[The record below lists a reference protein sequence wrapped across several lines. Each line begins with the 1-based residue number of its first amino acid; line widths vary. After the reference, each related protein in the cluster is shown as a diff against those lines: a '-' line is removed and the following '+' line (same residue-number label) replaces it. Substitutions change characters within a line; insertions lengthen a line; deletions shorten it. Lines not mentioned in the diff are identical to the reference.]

1 MTHATYSHQQLHL
14 KSIARL
20 KQIYSEIGCTIKV
33 QDKRCKDAWISA
45 IISHQSAQL
54 QKVGEQ
60 ATAQAELDR
69 HIADQAQ
76 AVAPEELTIVEIS
89 FYDHEY
95 YAGNQLIAAITHDAD
110 DFVTQRWVVM
120 VNGAEAH
127 RAATPMQCH
136 RYICTHYKDGSLPMQ
151 EQEAR
156 GQGAGSGGE
165 EFSPLLPTSSTG
177 NEIMVQIFN
186 ECEQHG
192 LELLDDGI
200 YTSDGEKLGEVGC
213 TEGKWW
219 IIRASS
225 EHQQKVACESAMEA
239 VRSLL
244 VNPVCCDELLDKAFD
259 ELTADEWWKLL
270 ESEAYNSELIAA

>member
-1 MTHATYSHQQLHL
+1 MTQPIYTHQQLHL

-54 QKVGEQ
+54 QKVDNQ
-60 ATAQAELDR
+60 TLAQAELDR

-76 AVAPEELTIVEIS
+76 VVAPEELKVVEIS

-95 YAGNQLIAAITHDAD
+95 YVGNQLIATITHDTD
-110 DFVTQRWVVM
+110 DFATQRWVVI
-120 VNGAEAH
+120 VNSVEVH

-136 RYICTHYKDGSLPMQ
+136 RYICTHYKDGSLPVQ
-151 EQEAR
+151 EQEAG

-165 EFSPLLPTSSTG
+165 EFSPLLPTSSIG

-186 ECEQHG
+186 QCENYG

-200 YTSDGEKLGEVGC
+200 YRDDAKLGEVGC
-213 TEGKWW
+213 TNGGWW
-219 IIRASS
+219 VIRASL
-225 EHQQKVACESAMEA
+225 EGQKRACDSAMEA

-244 VNPVCCDELLDKAFD
+244 INPVCCDELLDKAFD

-270 ESEAYNSELIAA
+270 ESEAYNSELIVA